1 MTELTV
7 ERPTGVP
14 TLTVASVAEAIDQ
27 IIIER
32 GPDYVY
38 PAKDEG
44 GCYYSFPD
52 GTPGCFVGA
61 IIAKLDPEAFEKIK
75 NDEPIQDDGNG
86 AQHREP
92 LGSVHTLIREAY
104 VNVADPA
111 VESALARLQASQDRG
126 DDYATARE
134 AFVRKVR
141 RMEFAGL

>member
-27 IIIER
+27 LIIER
-32 GPDYVY
+32 GHDYVY
-38 PAKDEG
+38 PAKDQG

-75 NDEPIQDDGNG
+75 NAEPIEDDGNG
-86 AQHREP
+86 AIRRES
-92 LGSVHTLIREAY
+92 LGSVNTLIRDAFI
-104 VNVADPA
+104 NVADPT
-111 VESALARLQASQDRG
+111 VEAALARLQYSQDCG
-126 DDYATARE
+126 DDWDAARE
-134 AFVRKVR
+134 AFVREAR
-141 RMEFAGL
+141 GWFAGL